1 MSGILHDKFPEGVYS
16 FDFLPCCSAL
26 GWRSLPSLLND
37 PERQT

>member
-26 GWRSLPSLLND
+26 VAELA
-37 PERQT
+37 

>member
-26 GWRSLPSLLND
+26 GVAELA
-37 PERQT
+37 